1 MDNPSSKPKLKI
13 LLVDDDLETRQLV
26 SLMFANSG
34 HKLLVTGHGK
44 SAMTLLEHE
53 KVDLIL
59 LDIMMP
65 ELDGLMMLEMV
76 RRVSAAPVLM
86 LTALS
91 DPRIMEQ
98 SFLLGADDYLT
109 KPFTK
114 AKLLD
119 RVDRLARQLTSFV
132 EDTKSTWSANFR
144 VDMQKSELIYRG
156 LQIAMTTNELKVFS
170 RLLENAFTEVNRM
183 DLYEAGWGRELLPQR
198 TMAGLV
204 DSTLASLREKLEADP
219 HNPRLLLSSER
230 GYTFSPG

>member
-1 MDNPSSKPKLKI
+1 MVNPSSNHKLKI

-26 SLMFANSG
+26 GLMFANSG
-34 HKLLVTGHGK
+34 HKLLVSGHGK

-76 RRVSAAPVLM
+76 RRVSAAPILM

-98 SFLLGADDYLT
+98 SFLLGADDYLV

-132 EDTKSTWSANFR
+132 EDAKSTWTANFK
-144 VDMQKSELIYRG
+144 VDLQKSELIYRG
-156 LQIAMTTNELKVFS
+156 LPIAMTTNELKVFG

-219 HNPRLLLSSER
+219 RNPRLLLSSER